1 MPTDQTPSP
10 TPDEGAPP
18 ASPASAAQV
27 KAWAAHPYTVE
38 LPESQLA
45 VRISRVSM
53 LEIVA
58 QGRIPDELTRSALVG
73 LAEAM
78 EEARKEV
85 KPQEARRVV
94 RRRLDLI
101 NAVCCAVL
109 VEPRMVMDEHPPANA
124 ISPGDL
130 SMTDR
135 VHLYGIAVGSEEG
148 PNLTPFPVEPTGGV
162 GAGEDGADV
171 RDAAL
176 ELPGAA

>member
-1 MPTDQTPSP
+1 MPTDETPSP

-18 ASPASAAQV
+18 AAPASAAQV

-45 VRISRVSM
+45 VRIRRVSM

-58 QGRIPDELTRSALVG
+58 QGRIPDELTRAALVG

-78 EEARKEV
+78 QEARGQE
-85 KPQEARRVV
+85 KPQEARRIV

-109 VEPRMVMDEHPPANA
+109 VEPRMSADEHPPADTIA
-124 ISPGDL
+124 PSDL
-130 SMTDR
+130 SLTDR
-135 VHLYGIAVGSEEG
+135 VHLYGIAVGTEEG
-148 PNLTPFPVEPTGGV
+148 PNLTPFPVGPAGGV
-162 GAGEDGADV
+162 GAGADGAGVLDE
-171 RDAAL
+171 AL
-176 ELPGAA
+176 GAAGAS